1 MYKTHLTNSLARRAD
16 QKGVRPATAQ
26 YAVEKSATEQTIPS
40 TKTTTNEQKQFKIRK
55 NKKYLI
61 VENHP

>member
-1 MYKTHLTNSLARRAD
+1 MYKTRLSNRLARRAG
-16 QKGVRPATAQ
+16 QKGARPATAQ

-40 TKTTTNEQKQFKIRK
+40 TKTTNEQKQFKNPK
-55 NKKYLI
+55 EQKYLI